1 MPVGFGMAQN
11 DTKDS
16 DRYHAEDAIGG
27 PVTVRWEDGMGNR
40 TNITINPYRGSVLV
54 DGREFDV
61 SVLLSDDVDP
71 RMYRQLS
78 TEVEE

>member
-1 MPVGFGMAQN
+1 MTGVN
-11 DTKDS
+11 ES
-16 DRYHAEDAIGG
+16 SESYHAEDAIGG

-40 TNITINPYRGSVLV
+40 TSITINPYRGSVLV

-71 RMYRQLS
+71 RMYRELHTAREQ
-78 TEVEE
+78 EAGR